1 MLKKSIEIDEE
12 IFQDAV
18 KFCSTMFNL
27 PPLASKI
34 YSYLIFDFEKVG
46 ITFDEFV
53 DVFAASKSSVSTNIK
68 LLLNAQLIID
78 VNKIDERK
86 RYFYTNSEYKKI
98 RFEKI
103 VQKMQDEL
111 DLIENLRKFRKMKKV
126 DDKDFEDKM
135 EVYKSLLNKNI
146 VNIQESLNKL

>member
-1 MLKKSIEIDEE
+1 MHQSIEIDEK

-18 KFCSTMFNL
+18 KFYGTVFSL

-34 YSYLIFDFEKVG
+34 YSYLLFDYEKVG

-53 DVFAASKSSVSTNIK
+53 EVLAASKSSVSTSIS
-68 LLLNAQLIID
+68 LLLNAQLIVD
-78 VNKIDERK
+78 HNKMDERK
-86 RYFYTNSEYKKI
+86 RYFFINDEYKKI

-111 DLIENLRKFRKMKKV
+111 RLLDDLNNFKKSKDDGYNERIEH
-126 DDKDFEDKM
+126 
-135 EVYKSLLNKNI
+135 YKTLLNKNI
-146 VNIQESLNKL
+146 ENIQESLNKL

>member
-1 MLKKSIEIDEE
+1 MHKSIEIDEK

-18 KFCSTMFNL
+18 RFYGTIFNV

-34 YSYLIFDFEKVG
+34 YAYLLFDYEKVG

-53 DVFAASKSSVSTNIK
+53 EVLSASKSSVSTSIS
-68 LLLNAQLIID
+68 LLLKAQLIVD
-78 VNKIDERK
+78 HNKMDERK
-86 RYFYTNSEYKKI
+86 RYFFINDEYKKI

-111 DLIENLRKFRKMKKV
+111 KLLDDLDQFKKNH
-126 DDKDFEDKM
+126 DDVYNEKM
-135 EVYKSLLNKNI
+135 EAYKALLNKNI
-146 VNIQESLNKL
+146 INIQESLNKL

>member
-1 MLKKSIEIDEE
+1 MKKSLEIDEK

-18 KFCSTMFNL
+18 KFYGTVLNL

-34 YSYLIFDFEKVG
+34 YSYLIFDFDKVG

-53 DVFAASKSSVSTNIK
+53 EVFSASKSSVSTSIN
-68 LLLNAQLIID
+68 LLLNAELIVD
-78 VNKIDERK
+78 VNKMDERK
-86 RYFYTNSEYKKI
+86 RYFFANDDYKKI

-111 DLIENLRKFRKMKKV
+111 KLLDDLKNFRKTEHKEA
-126 DDKDFEDKM
+126 DERF
-135 EVYKSLLNKNI
+135 EVYKALLNKNI
-146 VNIQESLNKL
+146 KNIQESLNKL

>member
-1 MLKKSIEIDEE
+1 MNKSIEIDEK

-18 KFCSTMFNL
+18 KFYSTMFNL

-53 DVFAASKSSVSTNIK
+53 EVFSASKSSVSTSIT
-68 LLLNAQLIID
+68 LLLNSQLIVD
-78 VNKIDERK
+78 VNKMDERK
-86 RYFYTNSEYKKI
+86 RYFFANEDYKKI

-103 VQKMQDEL
+103 VQKMQDEIKLL
-111 DLIENLRKFRKMKKV
+111 DDLNQFKKV
-126 DDKDFEDKM
+126 KDEDYDQKI

>member
-1 MLKKSIEIDEE
+1 MHKSIEIDEK

-18 KFCSTMFNL
+18 KFYGTIFNV

-34 YSYLIFDFEKVG
+34 YAYLLFDYEKVE

-53 DVFAASKSSVSTNIK
+53 EVLSASKSSVSTSIS
-68 LLLNAQLIID
+68 LLLKAQLIVD
-78 VNKIDERK
+78 HNKMDERK
-86 RYFYTNSEYKKI
+86 RYFFINDEYKKI

-111 DLIENLRKFRKMKKV
+111 KLLDDLDQFKKNHDDGYNEKIEA
-126 DDKDFEDKM
+126 
-135 EVYKSLLNKNI
+135 YKALLNKNI
-146 VNIQESLNKL
+146 LNIQESLNKL

>member
-1 MLKKSIEIDEE
+1 MKKSLEIDEK

-18 KFCSTMFNL
+18 KFYGAVLNL

-34 YSYLIFDFEKVG
+34 YSYLIFDFDKVG

-53 DVFAASKSSVSTNIK
+53 EVFSASKSSVSTSIN
-68 LLLNAQLIID
+68 LLLNAELIVD
-78 VNKIDERK
+78 VNKMDERK
-86 RYFYTNSEYKKI
+86 RYFFANDDYKKI

-111 DLIENLRKFRKMKKV
+111 KLLDDLKNFRKTEHKEA
-126 DDKDFEDKM
+126 DERF
-135 EVYKSLLNKNI
+135 EVYKALLNKNI
-146 VNIQESLNKL
+146 KNIQESLNKL

>member
-1 MLKKSIEIDEE
+1 MKSKIEIDEN

-18 KFCSTMFNL
+18 RFYGTIFNL

-46 ITFDEFV
+46 VTFDEFV
-53 DVFAASKSSVSTNIK
+53 EVFSASKSSVSTNIAI
-68 LLLNAQLIID
+68 LLNSQLIVD
-78 VNKIDERK
+78 TNKMDERK
-86 RYFYTNSEYKKI
+86 RYFFTNDGYKKI

-111 DLIENLRKFRKMKKV
+111 KLLDNLKQFRKAKDKDY
-126 DDKDFEDKM
+126 DDKT
-135 EVYKSLLNKNI
+135 EVYKSLLNKSI
-146 VNIQESLNKL
+146 SNIQETLNKL

>member
-1 MLKKSIEIDEE
+1 MHKSIEIDEK

-18 KFCSTMFNL
+18 KFYGTIFNV

-34 YSYLIFDFEKVG
+34 YAYLLFDYEKVG

-53 DVFAASKSSVSTNIK
+53 DVLSASKSSVSTSIS
-68 LLLNAQLIID
+68 LLLKAQLIVD
-78 VNKIDERK
+78 HNKMDERK
-86 RYFYTNSEYKKI
+86 RYFFINDEYKKI

-111 DLIENLRKFRKMKKV
+111 KLLDDLDQFKKNH
-126 DDKDFEDKM
+126 DDGYNEKM
-135 EVYKSLLNKNI
+135 EAYKALLNKNI
-146 VNIQESLNKL
+146 LNIQESLNKL

>member
-1 MLKKSIEIDEE
+1 MHQSIEIDEK

-18 KFCSTMFNL
+18 KFYGTVFSL

-34 YSYLIFDFEKVG
+34 YSYLLFDYEKVG

-53 DVFAASKSSVSTNIK
+53 EVLSASKSSVSTSIS
-68 LLLNAQLIID
+68 LLLNAQLIVD
-78 VNKIDERK
+78 HNKMDERK
-86 RYFYTNSEYKKI
+86 RYFFINDEYKKI

-111 DLIENLRKFRKMKKV
+111 KLLDDFNNFKKSNDDGYNERIEN
-126 DDKDFEDKM
+126 
-135 EVYKSLLNKNI
+135 YKALLNKNI
-146 VNIQESLNKL
+146 QNIQESLNKL

>member
-1 MLKKSIEIDEE
+1 MKKSLEVDEK

-18 KFCSTMFNL
+18 KFYGTVLNL

-34 YSYLIFDFEKVG
+34 YSYLIFDFDKVG

-53 DVFAASKSSVSTNIK
+53 EVFSASKSSVSTNLN
-68 LLLNAQLIID
+68 LLISSELIID
-78 VNKIDERK
+78 VNKMDERK
-86 RYFYTNSEYKKI
+86 RYFFANNDYKKI

-111 DLIENLRKFRKMKKV
+111 KLLDDLKNFRKTEHKE
-126 DDKDFEDKM
+126 DDERI
-135 EVYKSLLNKNI
+135 EVYKALLNKNI
-146 VNIQESLNKL
+146 TNIQESLNKL

>member
-1 MLKKSIEIDEE
+1 MHNSIEVDEK

-18 KFCSTMFNL
+18 KFYGAIFNI

-34 YSYLIFDFEKVG
+34 YAYLLFDHERVG

-53 DVFAASKSSVSTNIK
+53 DVLSASKSSVSTSIS
-68 LLLNAQLIID
+68 LLLNAELIID
-78 VNKIDERK
+78 HNKIDERK
-86 RYFYTNSEYKKI
+86 RYFFLNDEYKKI

-111 DLIENLRKFRKMKKV
+111 KLLDDLNNFKKNQ
-126 DDKDFEDKM
+126 D
-135 EVYKSLLNKNI
+135 EVYNQRIEAYKALLNKNI
-146 VNIQESLNKL
+146 INIQESLNKL

>member
-1 MLKKSIEIDEE
+1 MNKSIEIDEK

-18 KFCSTMFNL
+18 KFYGTLFNL

-46 ITFDEFV
+46 IPFDEFV
-53 DVFAASKSSVSTNIK
+53 EVFSASKSSVSTNIA
-68 LLLNAQLIID
+68 LLLNSQLIVD
-78 VNKIDERK
+78 VNKMDERK
-86 RYFYTNSEYKKI
+86 RYFFANEDYKKI

-111 DLIENLRKFRKMKKV
+111 KLLADLKQFRKTNDEG
-126 DDKDFEDKM
+126 DDEKM
-135 EVYKSLLNKNI
+135 EVYKSLLNKSI
-146 VNIQESLNKL
+146 SNIQESLNKL

>member
-1 MLKKSIEIDEE
+1 MKKSLEVDEK

-18 KFCSTMFNL
+18 KFYGTVLNV

-34 YSYLIFDFEKVG
+34 YSYLIFDFDKVG

-53 DVFAASKSSVSTNIK
+53 EVFSASKSSVSTSLN
-68 LLLNAQLIID
+68 LLINSELIID
-78 VNKIDERK
+78 VNKMDERK
-86 RYFYTNSEYKKI
+86 RYFFANDDYKKI

-111 DLIENLRKFRKMKKV
+111 KLLDDLKNFRKTEHK
-126 DDKDFEDKM
+126 DDDERI
-135 EVYKSLLNKNI
+135 EVYKALLNKNI
-146 VNIQESLNKL
+146 TNIQESLNKL

>member
-1 MLKKSIEIDEE
+1 MHKSIEIDEK

-18 KFCSTMFNL
+18 KFYGTIFNV

-34 YSYLIFDFEKVG
+34 YAYLLFDYEKVG

-53 DVFAASKSSVSTNIK
+53 EVLSASKSSVSTSIS
-68 LLLNAQLIID
+68 LLLKAQLIVD
-78 VNKIDERK
+78 HNKMDERK
-86 RYFYTNSEYKKI
+86 RYFFINDEYKKI

-111 DLIENLRKFRKMKKV
+111 KLLDDLDQFKKNHDDVYNEKIEA
-126 DDKDFEDKM
+126 
-135 EVYKSLLNKNI
+135 YKALLNKNI
-146 VNIQESLNKL
+146 LNIQESLNKL

>member
-1 MLKKSIEIDEE
+1 MDKRTHFDEK

-18 KFCSTMFNL
+18 RFYGTVFNI

-34 YSYLIFDFEKVG
+34 YAYLLFDFQKKG

-53 DVFAASKSSVSTNIK
+53 EVFGASKSSVSTSLV
-68 LLLNAQLIID
+68 LLLNAELIVD

-86 RYFYTNSEYKKI
+86 RFFFINDDYKRI

-111 DLIENLRKFRKMKKV
+111 K
-126 DDKDFEDKM
+126 
-135 EVYKSLLNKNI
+135 LLDELDAFNKNNNVTYEEYNDRI
-146 VNIQESLNKL
+146 IAYKDLLTKNIENIQESLNKL

>member
-1 MLKKSIEIDEE
+1 MKKSLEVDEK

-18 KFCSTMFNL
+18 KFYGTILNL

-34 YSYLIFDFEKVG
+34 YSYLIFDFDKVG

-53 DVFAASKSSVSTNIK
+53 EVFSASKSSVSTSLV
-68 LLLNAQLIID
+68 LLLNAELIVD
-78 VNKIDERK
+78 VNKMDERK
-86 RYFYTNSEYKKI
+86 RYFFANDDYKKI

-111 DLIENLRKFRKMKKV
+111 KLLDALKNFRKTEQKDT
-126 DDKDFEDKM
+126 DDRNEA
-135 EVYKSLLNKNI
+135 YKALLNKSI
-146 VNIQESLNKL
+146 SNIQESLNKL

>member
-1 MLKKSIEIDEE
+1 MKKSLEVDEK

-18 KFCSTMFNL
+18 KFYGTVLNL

-34 YSYLIFDFEKVG
+34 YSYLIFDFDKVG

-53 DVFAASKSSVSTNIK
+53 EVFSASKSSVSTNLN
-68 LLLNAQLIID
+68 LLISSELIID
-78 VNKIDERK
+78 VNKMDERK
-86 RYFYTNSEYKKI
+86 RYFFANDDYKKI

-111 DLIENLRKFRKMKKV
+111 KLLDDLKNFRKTEHKE
-126 DDKDFEDKM
+126 DDERI
-135 EVYKSLLNKNI
+135 EVYKALLNKNI
-146 VNIQESLNKL
+146 TNIQESLNKL

>member
-1 MLKKSIEIDEE
+1 MNKSIEIDEK

-18 KFCSTMFNL
+18 KFYSTVLNL

-53 DVFAASKSSVSTNIK
+53 EVFSASKSSVSTNIS
-68 LLLNAQLIID
+68 LLLNSQLIID
-78 VNKIDERK
+78 VNKMDERK
-86 RYFYTNSEYKKI
+86 RYFFANDDYKKI

-111 DLIENLRKFRKMKKV
+111 KLLDELNHFRKV
-126 DDKDFEDKM
+126 KDEEYDLKM
-135 EVYKSLLNKNI
+135 EVYKSLLNKSI

>member
-1 MLKKSIEIDEE
+1 MKKSLEVDEK

-18 KFCSTMFNL
+18 KFYGTVLNL

-34 YSYLIFDFEKVG
+34 YSYLIFDFDKVG

-53 DVFAASKSSVSTNIK
+53 EVFSASKSSVSTNLN
-68 LLLNAQLIID
+68 LLINSELIID
-78 VNKIDERK
+78 VNKMDERK
-86 RYFYTNSEYKKI
+86 RYFFANDDYKKI

-111 DLIENLRKFRKMKKV
+111 KLLDDLKNFRKTEHK
-126 DDKDFEDKM
+126 EDEERI
-135 EVYKSLLNKNI
+135 EVYKDLLNKNI
-146 VNIQESLNKL
+146 SNIQESLNKL

>member
-1 MLKKSIEIDEE
+1 MHKSIEIDEK

-18 KFCSTMFNL
+18 KFYGTVFNL

-34 YSYLIFDFEKVG
+34 YAYLLFDYEKAG

-53 DVFAASKSSVSTNIK
+53 EVLSASKSSVSTSIS
-68 LLLNAQLIID
+68 LLLNAQLIVD
-78 VNKIDERK
+78 HNKMDERK
-86 RYFYTNSEYKKI
+86 RYFFINDEYKRI

-111 DLIENLRKFRKMKKV
+111 KLLDDLDQFKKNHDDGYNEKIEA
-126 DDKDFEDKM
+126 
-135 EVYKSLLNKNI
+135 YKALLNKNI
-146 VNIQESLNKL
+146 INIQESLNKL

>member
-1 MLKKSIEIDEE
+1 MNKSIEIDEK

-18 KFCSTMFNL
+18 KFYSTMFNL

-53 DVFAASKSSVSTNIK
+53 DVFSASKSSVSTNIS
-68 LLLNAQLIID
+68 LLLNSQLIVD
-78 VNKIDERK
+78 VNKMDERK
-86 RYFYTNSEYKKI
+86 RYFFANEDYKKI

-111 DLIENLRKFRKMKKV
+111 KLLDDLNQFRKV
-126 DDKDFEDKM
+126 KDEDYDQKI

>member
-1 MLKKSIEIDEE
+1 MKKSLEVDEK

-18 KFCSTMFNL
+18 KFYGTVLNL

-34 YSYLIFDFEKVG
+34 YSYLIFDFDKVG

-53 DVFAASKSSVSTNIK
+53 EVFSASKSSVSTNLN
-68 LLLNAQLIID
+68 LLISSELIID
-78 VNKIDERK
+78 VNKMDERK
-86 RYFYTNSEYKKI
+86 RYFFANDDYKKI

-111 DLIENLRKFRKMKKV
+111 KLLDDLKNFRKTEHKE
-126 DDKDFEDKM
+126 EDERI
-135 EVYKSLLNKNI
+135 EVYKALLNKNI
-146 VNIQESLNKL
+146 INIQESLNKL

>member
-1 MLKKSIEIDEE
+1 MMNKSIEIDEK

-53 DVFAASKSSVSTNIK
+53 EVFAASKSSVSTNIK

-78 VNKIDERK
+78 VNKIDERR
-86 RYFYTNSEYKKI
+86 RYFIQTASIKK
-98 RFEKI
+98 
-103 VQKMQDEL
+103 
-111 DLIENLRKFRKMKKV
+111 
-126 DDKDFEDKM
+126 
-135 EVYKSLLNKNI
+135 
-146 VNIQESLNKL
+146 